1 MPTCSVEMIC
11 ILLSLCLQI
20 SQTGKVLVWSDE
32 FDYLDVNKWT
42 HDVTSYPQVG
52 LGITQVV

>member
-1 MPTCSVEMIC
+1 MIC

-52 LGITQVV
+52 LGITQVVG